1 MSVNIIKLL
10 AITIVLTV
18 ATYLIGLNLFATT
31 GLETQNNNRIFA
43 IGLGAGALIASL
55 VTGIFLLVK
64 PYKLTISKKTLFI
77 GNLAFKAS
85 DRELRNLLSQYGEV
99 FSIRLMTDKITRK
112 PRGYGFVEME
122 LSAANKAL
130 NNLNGTEFMGREL
143 RVSLANEPAPQQRQ
157 D

>member
-10 AITIVLTV
+10 VVTIVLTV
-18 ATYLIGLNLFATT
+18 AMYLIGLNLFATT
-31 GLETQNNNRIFA
+31 GLETQNANRIFA

-55 VTGIFLLVK
+55 ATGIFLLVK
-64 PYKLTISKKTLFI
+64 PYKLTISKKTLFV